1 MLEITDVRVDGFSEF
16 LGVDE
21 KTTLSWKFT
30 GEGEDAFQKSCR
42 IRVKDAQGRISD
54 TGEMETERHQGMPF
68 PDMEW
73 RSFTEYQVQVEG
85 KDCGGNLTE
94 SGWITFVTGA
104 LVPEDFQGQWIGTGE
119 GKPFYARKRWN
130 LAKKVKSAYAL
141 VCGLGQFRFYING
154 KKVSDHE
161 LDPGWTNYGRK
172 VQYVMF
178 DIAPYLREGENVF
191 GVSVGNGFYLG
202 DKGGRY
208 FFEMPPEAMKRF
220 MPPNTNGYRPF
231 GDALPLKGMFLL
243 RYADGSSDVICTDSS
258 WKVRRSAC
266 QLANVYGS
274 EIYDARNDPAGWN
287 DVFFD
292 DGTWAPAVKVE
303 GPKGRL
309 TAQGQPPIVVKKVC
323 EAKLIARQED
333 GDLYDLGQ
341 NMSCILEISVKGKRG
356 DRVELLP
363 AEKLDERGKIDQMAK
378 NWNMIDVSCTYI
390 LSGDPEGETWR
401 QEFSYVGGRYVL
413 VKGAAPAEEA
423 AFADGADTAD
433 GGPAAEGSGT
443 TLLALRGYYI
453 VSDSPVTGSFWC
465 DDRRYNQV
473 YDLIAEAMDS
483 NLKSVHTDCP
493 TIEKTAWLEESHLLA
508 PSLMFYRDVRDLWRK
523 IFCDAATDQYSAD
536 TAENRLDG
544 KPFFRGAGFLPP
556 IAPSYGKFIA
566 DTPLGNFWDLIAWGS
581 FLILGAKWFY
591 EYYGDLSMIRN
602 YYGANCAYMDYLRT
616 KITEDGFI
624 AHGLGDWGN
633 PQAGA
638 QATANVETAFYYE
651 DLVTMAEFAGLLG
664 KQEDEKRFKDLA
676 EEVRGNYNE
685 KLLVKDPAGRWCYRA
700 WDHGEEMFCTQ
711 ACQALPLHF
720 GMVPE
725 DKEKDVTDTLLELL
739 EPSGFVSGEIGFPA
753 ILRCLQESGH
763 GDLIW
768 KLAMREDTF
777 SFYHFVQTGET
788 ALGEYWED
796 NPRSHNHDMM
806 GSLMECYYTGI
817 AGIRG
822 LEPGFARAEIRPRLP
837 KGMKRMKCS
846 YDSAQGVVALEVDTA
861 GADAAGP
868 EMDAVGADAAGTD
881 GREVTAS
888 GGVTVSVVIP
898 AGMEAELDLTALGL
912 DVREHLIPGRYRFA
926 PR

>member
-1 MLEITDVRVDGFSEF
+1 MR
-16 LGVDE
+16 
-21 KTTLSWKFT
+21 
-30 GEGEDAFQKSCR
+30 Q
-42 IRVKDAQGRISD
+42 
-54 TGEMETERHQGMPF
+54 
-68 PDMEW
+68 
-73 RSFTEYQVQVEG
+73 
-85 KDCGGNLTE
+85 
-94 SGWITFVTGA
+94 
-104 LVPEDFQGQWIGTGE
+104 
-119 GKPFYARKRWN
+119 
-130 LAKKVKSAYAL
+130 
-141 VCGLGQFRFYING
+141 
-154 KKVSDHE
+154 
-161 LDPGWTNYGRK
+161 
-172 VQYVMF
+172 
-178 DIAPYLREGENVF
+178 
-191 GVSVGNGFYLG
+191 
-202 DKGGRY
+202 
-208 FFEMPPEAMKRF
+208 
-220 MPPNTNGYRPF
+220 
-231 GDALPLKGMFLL
+231 
-243 RYADGSSDVICTDSS
+243 
-258 WKVRRSAC
+258 SAC
-266 QLANVYGS
+266 LLANVYGS
-274 EIYDARNDPAGWN
+274 EIYDARKDPAGWN

-341 NMSCILEISVKGKRG
+341 NMSCMLEISVKGKRG

-363 AEKLDERGKIDQMAK
+363 AENG
-378 NWNMIDVSCTYI
+378 
-390 LSGDPEGETWR
+390 
-401 QEFSYVGGRYVL
+401 
-413 VKGAAPAEEA
+413 
-423 AFADGADTAD
+423 
-433 GGPAAEGSGT
+433 
-443 TLLALRGYYI
+443 
-453 VSDSPVTGSFWC
+453 
-465 DDRRYNQV
+465 
-473 YDLIAEAMDS
+473 
-483 NLKSVHTDCP
+483 
-493 TIEKTAWLEESHLLA
+493 
-508 PSLMFYRDVRDLWRK
+508 
-523 IFCDAATDQYSAD
+523 
-536 TAENRLDG
+536 LDG

-602 YYGANCAYMDYLRT
+602 YYGANCAYMDYLGT

-638 QATANVETAFYYE
+638 QATANVETAFYYK

-700 WDHGEEMFCTQ
+700 WDHREELFCTQ

-725 DKEKDVTDTLLELL
+725 DKKKDVTDTLLELL

-753 ILRCLQESGH
+753 ILQCLQESGH
-763 GDLIW
+763 QDLIW

-822 LEPGFARAEIRPRLP
+822 LEPGFARAEIRPYLP
-837 KGMKRMKCS
+837 NGIKRMKCS
-846 YDSAQGVVALEVDTA
+846 YGSAQGVVALEVDTA
-861 GADAAGP
+861 GADGAGAKT
-868 EMDAVGADAAGTD
+868 DTGKADGAGADGRGGT
-881 GREVTAS
+881 VA

>member
-1 MLEITDVRVDGFSEF
+1 MYGWMVFQNFS
-16 LGVDE
+16 GVDE
-21 KTTLSWKFT
+21 KTTLSWKYT

-85 KDCGGNLTE
+85 KDRGGNLTE

-130 LAKKVKSAYAL
+130 LTKKVKSAYAL

-161 LDPGWTNYGRK
+161 LDPGWTNYDRK

-243 RYADGSSDVICTDSS
+243 RYADGSSDVICTDSL

-274 EIYDARNDPAGWN
+274 EIYDARKDPAGWN

-323 EAKLIARQED
+323 EAKLIARQEE

-341 NMSCILEISVKGKRG
+341 NMSCMMEISVRGKRG
-356 DRVELLP
+356 DRVELL
-363 AEKLDERGKIDQMAK
+363 L
-378 NWNMIDVSCTYI
+378 
-390 LSGDPEGETWR
+390 
-401 QEFSYVGGRYVL
+401 
-413 VKGAAPAEEA
+413 
-423 AFADGADTAD
+423 
-433 GGPAAEGSGT
+433 
-443 TLLALRGYYI
+443 
-453 VSDSPVTGSFWC
+453 
-465 DDRRYNQV
+465 
-473 YDLIAEAMDS
+473 
-483 NLKSVHTDCP
+483 
-493 TIEKTAWLEESHLLA
+493 
-508 PSLMFYRDVRDLWRK
+508 
-523 IFCDAATDQYSAD
+523 
-536 TAENRLDG
+536 AENGLDG
-544 KPFFRGAGFLPP
+544 KPFFRGAGFLSP

-602 YYGANCAYMDYLRT
+602 YYGANCAYMDYLGT

-638 QATANVETAFYYE
+638 QATANVETAFYYK

-700 WDHGEEMFCTQ
+700 WDHREELFCTQ

-725 DKEKDVTDTLLELL
+725 DKKKDVTDTLLELL

-753 ILRCLQESGH
+753 ILQCLQESGH
-763 GDLIW
+763 QDLIW

-822 LEPGFARAEIRPRLP
+822 LEPGFARAEIRPYLP
-837 KGMKRMKCS
+837 NGIKRMKCS
-846 YDSAQGVVALEVDTA
+846 YGSAQGVVALEVDTA
-861 GADAAGP
+861 GADGAGAKT
-868 EMDAVGADAAGTD
+868 DTGKADGAGADGRGGT
-881 GREVTAS
+881 VA

>member
-1 MLEITDVRVDGFSEF
+1 MYGWMVFQNFS
-16 LGVDE
+16 GVDE
-21 KTTLSWKFT
+21 KTTLSWKYT

-85 KDCGGNLTE
+85 KDRGGNLTE

-130 LAKKVKSAYAL
+130 LTKKVKSAYAL

-161 LDPGWTNYGRK
+161 LDPGWTNYDRK

-243 RYADGSSDVICTDSS
+243 RYADGSSDVICTDSL

-274 EIYDARNDPAGWN
+274 EIYDARKDPAGWN

-341 NMSCILEISVKGKRG
+341 NMSCMMEISVRGKRG
-356 DRVELLP
+356 DRVELL
-363 AEKLDERGKIDQMAK
+363 L
-378 NWNMIDVSCTYI
+378 
-390 LSGDPEGETWR
+390 
-401 QEFSYVGGRYVL
+401 
-413 VKGAAPAEEA
+413 
-423 AFADGADTAD
+423 
-433 GGPAAEGSGT
+433 
-443 TLLALRGYYI
+443 
-453 VSDSPVTGSFWC
+453 
-465 DDRRYNQV
+465 
-473 YDLIAEAMDS
+473 
-483 NLKSVHTDCP
+483 
-493 TIEKTAWLEESHLLA
+493 
-508 PSLMFYRDVRDLWRK
+508 
-523 IFCDAATDQYSAD
+523 
-536 TAENRLDG
+536 AENGLDG
-544 KPFFRGAGFLPP
+544 KPFFRGAGFLSP

-602 YYGANCAYMDYLRT
+602 YYGANCAYMDYLGT

-638 QATANVETAFYYE
+638 QATANVETAFYYK

-700 WDHGEEMFCTQ
+700 WDHREELFCTQ

-725 DKEKDVTDTLLELL
+725 DKKKDVTDTLLELL

-753 ILRCLQESGH
+753 ILQCLQESGH
-763 GDLIW
+763 QDLIW

-822 LEPGFARAEIRPRLP
+822 LEPGFARAEIRPYLP
-837 KGMKRMKCS
+837 NGIKRMKCS
-846 YDSAQGVVALEVDTA
+846 YGSAQGVVALEVDTA
-861 GADAAGP
+861 GADGAGAKT
-868 EMDAVGADAAGTD
+868 DTGKADGAGADGRGGT
-881 GREVTAS
+881 VA

>member
-68 PDMEW
+68 PEMEW

-85 KDCGGNLTE
+85 KDRGGNLTE

-130 LAKKVKSAYAL
+130 LTKKVKSAYAL

-161 LDPGWTNYGRK
+161 LDPGWTNYDKK
-172 VQYVMF
+172 VQYMMF
-178 DIAPYLREGENVF
+178 DIASYLREGENVF

-274 EIYDARNDPAGWN
+274 EIYDARKDPAGWN

-341 NMSCILEISVKGKRG
+341 NMSCMMEISVRGKRG
-356 DRVELLP
+356 DRVELL
-363 AEKLDERGKIDQMAK
+363 L
-378 NWNMIDVSCTYI
+378 
-390 LSGDPEGETWR
+390 
-401 QEFSYVGGRYVL
+401 
-413 VKGAAPAEEA
+413 
-423 AFADGADTAD
+423 
-433 GGPAAEGSGT
+433 
-443 TLLALRGYYI
+443 
-453 VSDSPVTGSFWC
+453 
-465 DDRRYNQV
+465 
-473 YDLIAEAMDS
+473 
-483 NLKSVHTDCP
+483 
-493 TIEKTAWLEESHLLA
+493 
-508 PSLMFYRDVRDLWRK
+508 
-523 IFCDAATDQYSAD
+523 
-536 TAENRLDG
+536 AENGLDG

-602 YYGANCAYMDYLRT
+602 YYGANCAYMDYLGT

-638 QATANVETAFYYE
+638 QATANVETAFYYK

-700 WDHGEEMFCTQ
+700 WDHREELFCTQ

-725 DKEKDVTDTLLELL
+725 DKKKDVTDTLLELL

-753 ILRCLQESGH
+753 ILQCLQESGH
-763 GDLIW
+763 QDLIW

-822 LEPGFARAEIRPRLP
+822 LEPGFARAEIRPYLP
-837 KGMKRMKCS
+837 NGIKRMKCS
-846 YDSAQGVVALEVDTA
+846 YGSAQGVVALEVDTA
-861 GADAAGP
+861 GADGAGAKT
-868 EMDAVGADAAGTD
+868 DTGKADGAGADGRGGT
-881 GREVTAS
+881 VA

>member
-1 MLEITDVRVDGFSEF
+1 MYGWMVFQNFS
-16 LGVDE
+16 GVDE
-21 KTTLSWKFT
+21 KTTLSWKYT

-85 KDCGGNLTE
+85 KDRGGNLTE

-130 LAKKVKSAYAL
+130 LTKKVKSAYAL

-161 LDPGWTNYGRK
+161 LDPGWTNYDRK

-243 RYADGSSDVICTDSS
+243 RYADGSSDVICTDSL

-274 EIYDARNDPAGWN
+274 EI
-287 DVFFD
+287 
-292 DGTWAPAVKVE
+292 
-303 GPKGRL
+303 
-309 TAQGQPPIVVKKVC
+309 
-323 EAKLIARQED
+323 
-333 GDLYDLGQ
+333 
-341 NMSCILEISVKGKRG
+341 
-356 DRVELLP
+356 
-363 AEKLDERGKIDQMAK
+363 
-378 NWNMIDVSCTYI
+378 
-390 LSGDPEGETWR
+390 
-401 QEFSYVGGRYVL
+401 
-413 VKGAAPAEEA
+413 
-423 AFADGADTAD
+423 
-433 GGPAAEGSGT
+433 
-443 TLLALRGYYI
+443 
-453 VSDSPVTGSFWC
+453 
-465 DDRRYNQV
+465 
-473 YDLIAEAMDS
+473 
-483 NLKSVHTDCP
+483 
-493 TIEKTAWLEESHLLA
+493 
-508 PSLMFYRDVRDLWRK
+508 
-523 IFCDAATDQYSAD
+523 CDAATDQYSAD
-536 TAENRLDG
+536 TAENGLDG

-602 YYGANCAYMDYLRT
+602 YYGANCAYMDYLGT

-638 QATANVETAFYYE
+638 QATANVETAFYYK

-700 WDHGEEMFCTQ
+700 WDHREELFCTQ

-725 DKEKDVTDTLLELL
+725 DKKKDVTDTLLELL

-753 ILRCLQESGH
+753 ILQCLQESGH
-763 GDLIW
+763 QDLIW

-822 LEPGFARAEIRPRLP
+822 LEPGFARAEIRPYLP
-837 KGMKRMKCS
+837 NGIKRMKCS
-846 YDSAQGVVALEVDTA
+846 YGSAQGVVALEVDTA
-861 GADAAGP
+861 GADGAGAKT
-868 EMDAVGADAAGTD
+868 DTGKADGAGADGRGGT
-881 GREVTAS
+881 VA

>member
-68 PDMEW
+68 PEMEW

-85 KDCGGNLTE
+85 KDRGGNLTE

-104 LVPEDFQGQWIGTGE
+104 LAPEDFQGQWIGTGE

-130 LAKKVKSAYAL
+130 LTKKVKSAYAL

-154 KKVSDHE
+154 KKVSNHE
-161 LDPGWTNYGRK
+161 LDPGWTNYDRK

-274 EIYDARNDPAGWN
+274 EIYDDRNDPAGWN

-341 NMSCILEISVKGKRG
+341 NMSCMMEISVRGKRG
-356 DRVELLP
+356 DRVELL
-363 AEKLDERGKIDQMAK
+363 L
-378 NWNMIDVSCTYI
+378 
-390 LSGDPEGETWR
+390 
-401 QEFSYVGGRYVL
+401 
-413 VKGAAPAEEA
+413 
-423 AFADGADTAD
+423 
-433 GGPAAEGSGT
+433 
-443 TLLALRGYYI
+443 
-453 VSDSPVTGSFWC
+453 
-465 DDRRYNQV
+465 
-473 YDLIAEAMDS
+473 
-483 NLKSVHTDCP
+483 
-493 TIEKTAWLEESHLLA
+493 
-508 PSLMFYRDVRDLWRK
+508 
-523 IFCDAATDQYSAD
+523 
-536 TAENRLDG
+536 AENGLDG
-544 KPFFRGAGFLPP
+544 KPFFRGAGFLSP

-602 YYGANCAYMDYLRT
+602 YYGADCAYMDYLRT

-651 DLVTMAEFAGLLG
+651 NLVTMAEFAGLLG

-685 KLLVKDPAGRWCYRA
+685 KLLVKDSAGRWCYRA
-700 WDHGEEMFCTQ
+700 WDHREELFCTQ

-725 DKEKDVTDTLLELL
+725 DKKKDVTDTLLELL

-763 GDLIW
+763 QDLIW

-822 LEPGFARAEIRPRLP
+822 LEPGFARAEIRPYLP
-837 KGMKRMKCS
+837 KGIKRMKCS
-846 YDSAQGVVALEVDTA
+846 YGSAQGVVALEVDTA
-861 GADAAGP
+861 GADGAGAK
-868 EMDAVGADAAGTD
+868 MDTGKADDAGADGRGGT
-881 GREVTAS
+881 VA
-888 GGVTVSVVIP
+888 GGVTVSVLIP

-912 DVREHLIPGRYRFA
+912 DVKKRLTPGRYRFA
-926 PR
+926 SESV

>member
-1 MLEITDVRVDGFSEF
+1 MLEITDVRADGFSEF

-21 KTTLSWKFT
+21 KTTLSWKYT

-85 KDCGGNLTE
+85 KDRGGNLTE

-104 LVPEDFQGQWIGTGE
+104 LAPEDFQGQWIGTGE

-130 LAKKVKSAYAL
+130 LTKKVKSAYAL

-161 LDPGWTNYGRK
+161 LDPGWTNYDRK

-274 EIYDARNDPAGWN
+274 EIYDARKDPAGWN

-323 EAKLIARQED
+323 EAKLIARQEE

-341 NMSCILEISVKGKRG
+341 NMSCMMEISVRGKRG
-356 DRVELLP
+356 DRVELL
-363 AEKLDERGKIDQMAK
+363 L
-378 NWNMIDVSCTYI
+378 
-390 LSGDPEGETWR
+390 
-401 QEFSYVGGRYVL
+401 
-413 VKGAAPAEEA
+413 
-423 AFADGADTAD
+423 
-433 GGPAAEGSGT
+433 
-443 TLLALRGYYI
+443 
-453 VSDSPVTGSFWC
+453 
-465 DDRRYNQV
+465 
-473 YDLIAEAMDS
+473 
-483 NLKSVHTDCP
+483 
-493 TIEKTAWLEESHLLA
+493 
-508 PSLMFYRDVRDLWRK
+508 
-523 IFCDAATDQYSAD
+523 
-536 TAENRLDG
+536 AENGLDG

-602 YYGANCAYMDYLRT
+602 YYGANCAYMDYLGT

-638 QATANVETAFYYE
+638 QATANVETAFYYK

-700 WDHGEEMFCTQ
+700 WDHREELFCTQ

-725 DKEKDVTDTLLELL
+725 DKKKDVTDTLLELL

-753 ILRCLQESGH
+753 ILQCLQESGH
-763 GDLIW
+763 QDLIW

-822 LEPGFARAEIRPRLP
+822 LEPGFARAEIRPYLP
-837 KGMKRMKCS
+837 NGIKRMKCS
-846 YDSAQGVVALEVDTA
+846 YGSAQGVVALEVDTA
-861 GADAAGP
+861 GADGAGAKT
-868 EMDAVGADAAGTD
+868 DTGKADGAGADGRGGT
-881 GREVTAS
+881 VA

>member
-1 MLEITDVRVDGFSEF
+1 MYGWMVFQNFS
-16 LGVDE
+16 GVDE

-68 PDMEW
+68 PEMEW

-85 KDCGGNLTE
+85 KDRGGNLTE

-104 LVPEDFQGQWIGTGE
+104 LAPEDFQGQWIGTGE

-130 LAKKVKSAYAL
+130 LTKKVKSAYAL

-154 KKVSDHE
+154 KKVSGHE
-161 LDPGWTNYGRK
+161 LDPGWTNYDKK
-172 VQYVMF
+172 VQYMMF
-178 DIAPYLREGENVF
+178 DIASYLREGENVF

-274 EIYDARNDPAGWN
+274 EIYDARKDPAGWN

-323 EAKLIARQED
+323 EAKLIARQEE

-363 AEKLDERGKIDQMAK
+363 AENG
-378 NWNMIDVSCTYI
+378 
-390 LSGDPEGETWR
+390 
-401 QEFSYVGGRYVL
+401 
-413 VKGAAPAEEA
+413 
-423 AFADGADTAD
+423 
-433 GGPAAEGSGT
+433 
-443 TLLALRGYYI
+443 
-453 VSDSPVTGSFWC
+453 
-465 DDRRYNQV
+465 
-473 YDLIAEAMDS
+473 
-483 NLKSVHTDCP
+483 
-493 TIEKTAWLEESHLLA
+493 
-508 PSLMFYRDVRDLWRK
+508 
-523 IFCDAATDQYSAD
+523 
-536 TAENRLDG
+536 LDG

-602 YYGANCAYMDYLRT
+602 YYGANCAYMDYLGT

-638 QATANVETAFYYE
+638 QATANVETAFYYK

-700 WDHGEEMFCTQ
+700 WDHREELFCTQ

-725 DKEKDVTDTLLELL
+725 DKKKDVTDTLLELL

-753 ILRCLQESGH
+753 ILQCLQESGH
-763 GDLIW
+763 QDLIW

-822 LEPGFARAEIRPRLP
+822 LEPGFARAEIRPYLP
-837 KGMKRMKCS
+837 NGIKRMKCS
-846 YDSAQGVVALEVDTA
+846 YGSAQGVVALEVDTA
-861 GADAAGP
+861 GADGAGAKT
-868 EMDAVGADAAGTD
+868 DTGKADGAGADGRGGT
-881 GREVTAS
+881 VA

>member
-1 MLEITDVRVDGFSEF
+1 MYGWMVFQNFS
-16 LGVDE
+16 GVDE
-21 KTTLSWKFT
+21 KTTLSWKYT

-85 KDCGGNLTE
+85 KDRGGNLTE

-130 LAKKVKSAYAL
+130 LTKKVKSAYAL

-161 LDPGWTNYGRK
+161 LDPGWTNYDRK

-243 RYADGSSDVICTDSS
+243 RYADGSSDVICTDSL

-274 EIYDARNDPAGWN
+274 EIYDARKDPAGWN

-323 EAKLIARQED
+323 EAKLIARQEE

-341 NMSCILEISVKGKRG
+341 NMSCMMEISVRGKRG
-356 DRVELLP
+356 DRVELL
-363 AEKLDERGKIDQMAK
+363 L
-378 NWNMIDVSCTYI
+378 
-390 LSGDPEGETWR
+390 
-401 QEFSYVGGRYVL
+401 
-413 VKGAAPAEEA
+413 
-423 AFADGADTAD
+423 
-433 GGPAAEGSGT
+433 
-443 TLLALRGYYI
+443 
-453 VSDSPVTGSFWC
+453 
-465 DDRRYNQV
+465 
-473 YDLIAEAMDS
+473 
-483 NLKSVHTDCP
+483 
-493 TIEKTAWLEESHLLA
+493 
-508 PSLMFYRDVRDLWRK
+508 
-523 IFCDAATDQYSAD
+523 
-536 TAENRLDG
+536 AENGLDG
-544 KPFFRGAGFLPP
+544 KPFFRGAGFLSP

-566 DTPLGNFWDLIAWGS
+566 DTPLGNFWDLIAWSS

-602 YYGANCAYMDYLRT
+602 YYGANCAYMDYLGT

-638 QATANVETAFYYE
+638 QATANVETAFYYK

-700 WDHGEEMFCTQ
+700 WDHREELFCTQ

-725 DKEKDVTDTLLELL
+725 DKKKDVTDTLLELL

-753 ILRCLQESGH
+753 ILQCLQESGH
-763 GDLIW
+763 QDLIW

-822 LEPGFARAEIRPRLP
+822 LEPGFARAEIRPYLP
-837 KGMKRMKCS
+837 NGIKRMKCS
-846 YDSAQGVVALEVDTA
+846 YGSAQGVVALEVDTA
-861 GADAAGP
+861 GADGAGAKT
-868 EMDAVGADAAGTD
+868 DTGKADGAGADGRGGT
-881 GREVTAS
+881 VA